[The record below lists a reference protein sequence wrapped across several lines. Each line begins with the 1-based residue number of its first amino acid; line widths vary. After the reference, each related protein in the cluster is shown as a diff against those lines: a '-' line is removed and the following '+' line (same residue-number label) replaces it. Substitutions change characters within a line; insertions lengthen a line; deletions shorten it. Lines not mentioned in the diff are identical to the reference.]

1 MVSLT
6 DQEKTVTEKIVFYS
20 QFSSGEGM
28 PCHAE
33 THEEAP
39 GPVERQKERGES
51 MSKSLDCGFCR
62 KEWARQGKQ
71 AEQT

>member
-1 MVSLT
+1 MVRLT
-6 DQEKTVTEKIVFYS
+6 DQEKTAAEKIVFYS
-20 QFSSGEGM
+20 QFSSGEGI

-39 GPVERQKERGES
+39 GSVERQKERGES
-51 MSKSLDCGFCR
+51 MSKGLDRGFCR

>member
-1 MVSLT
+1 MVRLT
-6 DQEKTVTEKIVFYS
+6 DQEKTAAEKIVFYS

-28 PCHAE
+28 
-33 THEEAP
+33 EAP
-39 GPVERQKERGES
+39 GSVERQKERGES
-51 MSKSLDCGFCR
+51 MNKSLDRGFCR